1 MALLLLAT
9 IFLPLAGAVLVWPAA
24 ALGRGTVRWAA
35 LLVALATLVLAGIVI
50 GGFLQE
56 AAAPTAFAETTVP
69 WLTASGFDIRL
80 AVALDGLSLW
90 LFGLSAL
97 LMFTSVLVSWKAIDQ
112 HVTLYY
118 SMLLLL
124 LCGCLG
130 VFTARDIILF
140 YVFFEFTLIP
150 LFFLI
155 GVWGSE
161 QRRYAAIKF
170 FLFTLTGS
178 LLTFLGLLTIVLWAG
193 GRIGV
198 AGAWARESLRPPL
211 TFSIS
216 QITSRLNEQ
225 YGQLD
230 ASVDRDASQSISAQ
244 EVLDLPDGQRPRAE
258 RMFKRVMFPQLDR
271 NRDQL
276 VSRGELIQDRTDE
289 GRQRLDEIYKSAFA
303 LRHDLNKDGKLS
315 QEEITQREGGT
326 QANSRWT
333 LEPGDL
339 ATMTADD
346 LDKKT
351 SWQLSPADF
360 ERVSLEQI
368 AADDTWNASFADARP
383 LDFPLQMWVFLAL
396 FIGFAI
402 KVPLFPLHTWLPLA
416 HVQAPTAG
424 SVFLAGILLKI
435 GTYGFL
441 RFSVPMLP
449 EATAACVPWLLWLSV
464 AGILYG
470 ALVALA
476 QSDMKKLIAYSSVS
490 HLGYCMLGLFALN
503 ALGTQGSVLQ
513 MINHGIST
521 GALFAL
527 VGMLY
532 ERYHTREIKQLSG
545 IARRLPWLAFFMVLF
560 TFSSIG
566 VPGLNGFVGEFLI
579 LLGMFQRAWQNVPF
593 AEITALKVIS
603 VLAVLGVVL
612 GAWYMLWLVQRV
624 FFGPLR
630 EPHHHDHTALAA
642 HSEQDPIRDLS
653 LREIFALAPLAVFVF
668 WIGLWP
674 AFFLKPLAAPVATAI
689 AAARS
694 DLPETRL
701 TAPQRE
707 ARAPEHGAE
716 SARRAAVLHALPD
729 GARLLSPAA
738 PMASIRLLGPKGRDT
753 TAQGADAQRRSPG
766 SASIRASRPEGPSLF
781 GGFPSRVSP
790 LQGYEAH
797 ARGNPGLR
805 RKRLRPG
812 LTDHGLSGLKRIA
825 IRHTGLNRR
834 GRVVRQ
840 TFVSARQA
848 AKSALRAGEIA
859 HE

>member
-1 MALLLLAT
+1 MNILLLIT
-9 IFLPLAGAVLVWPAA
+9 IFLPLAGAILIWPLAP
-24 ALGRGTVRWAA
+24 LGKWVVRWTA
-35 LLVALATLVLAGIVI
+35 LLVSLATLVLACIVI

-56 AAAPTAFAETTVP
+56 TTPPTAFAETNLP

-97 LMFTSVLVSWKAIDQ
+97 LMLTSVLVSWNAIQ
-112 HVTLYY
+112 EHVTLYY

-130 VFTARDIILF
+130 VFAARDIILF

-170 FLFTLTGS
+170 FLFTLAGS

-198 AGAWARESLRPPL
+198 AGAWARHSIQPPL

-216 QITSRLNEQ
+216 EITSRLNAQ
-225 YGQLD
+225 YSEFD
-230 ASVDRDASQSISAQ
+230 STVDRDGSDSVSAEEILSLPSI
-244 EVLDLPDGQRPRAE
+244 QRGRAE
-258 RMFKRVMFPQLDR
+258 RVFKTVVFARLDR
-271 NRDQL
+271 NHDGL
-276 VSRGELIQDRTDE
+276 VSHAELTHNRTPADRE
-289 GRQRLDEIYKSAFA
+289 QLDVLYTAAFF
-303 LRHDLNKDGKLS
+303 LRHDVNADGKLTL
-315 QEEITQREGGT
+315 EEISQRPGPSQLKAEW
-326 QANSRWT
+326 Q
-333 LEPGDL
+333 LKPGDV
-339 ATMTADD
+339 ATMDASEIAAG
-346 LDKKT
+346 T
-351 SWQLSPADF
+351 SWQMSPEAFDRISF
-360 ERVSLEQI
+360 DRI
-368 AADDTWNASFADARP
+368 ATSGNWAVSFADARP

-441 RFSVPMLP
+441 RFSVPLLP

-503 ALGTQGSVLQ
+503 AIGTQGSVLQ

-545 IARRLPWLAFFMVLF
+545 VARKLPWLAFFMVLF

-566 VPGLNGFVGEFLI
+566 VPGLNGFAGEFMI
-579 LLGMFQRAWQNVPF
+579 LLGMFQRAWQHVPF
-593 AEITALKVIS
+593 AEITGMKVIS

-630 EPHHHDHTALAA
+630 EPGHDEHGGHAPEHHHA
-642 HSEQDPIRDLS
+642 PIRDLS
-653 LREIFALAPLAVFVF
+653 FREIFALAPLAVFVF

-674 AFFLKPLAAPVATAI
+674 NFFLKPLAAPVETAI
-689 AAARS
+689 AAAR
-694 DLPETRL
+694 
-701 TAPQRE
+701 
-707 ARAPEHGAE
+707 
-716 SARRAAVLHALPD
+716 
-729 GARLLSPAA
+729 
-738 PMASIRLLGPKGRDT
+738 RDF
-753 TAQGADAQRRSPG
+753 Q
-766 SASIRASRPEGPSLF
+766 
-781 GGFPSRVSP
+781 
-790 LQGYEAH
+790 
-797 ARGNPGLR
+797 
-805 RKRLRPG
+805 
-812 LTDHGLSGLKRIA
+812 DHPSGLAQPRTESEIRPTLIA
-825 IRHTGLNRR
+825 EAT
-834 GRVVRQ
+834 
-840 TFVSARQA
+840 
-848 AKSALRAGEIA
+848 